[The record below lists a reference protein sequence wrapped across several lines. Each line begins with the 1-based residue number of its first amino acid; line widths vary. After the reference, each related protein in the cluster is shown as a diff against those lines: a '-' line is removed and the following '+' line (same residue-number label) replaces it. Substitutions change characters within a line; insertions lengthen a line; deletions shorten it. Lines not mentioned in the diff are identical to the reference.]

1 MMSTGQ
7 ADSSATIQLP
17 PPSTEQIAG
26 FAVWRVDYYICT
38 IIAYAKSL
46 GKTVEELINYVGNAH
61 DWEEMRGKGVVPPVR
76 FLYFLIMNYKN
87 GEFEILSQS
96 DSSIQMRFNRP
107 ILRKRSHARRFGGG
121 VREFSLG
128 SHRHHGQAHRFEFYL
143 PSGRRNHHGNTI
155 PITCQIIG

>member
-1 MMSTGQ
+1 MISSQ

-17 PPSTEQIAG
+17 PPSAEQIAG

-38 IIAYAKSL
+38 CIAYAKSL
-46 GKTVEELINYVGNAH
+46 GKTVEELISYVGNAH

-96 DSSIQMRFNRP
+96 DISIQMRFNRP
-107 ILRKRSHARRFGGG
+107 YAPFFANDPMLGVSIEEFESFLWDHITIMAKRIELDFIYQVEGDFISATL
-121 VREFSLG
+121 SL
-128 SHRHHGQAHRFEFYL
+128 S
-143 PSGRRNHHGNTI
+143 SI
-155 PITCQIIG
+155 

>member
-107 ILRKRSHARRFGGG
+107 YARFFANDPMLGVSVEEFESFLWDHIAIMARRIDLNFIYQVEG
-121 VREFSLG
+121 E
-128 SHRHHGQAHRFEFYL
+128 
-143 PSGRRNHHGNTI
+143 TI
-155 PITCQIIG
+155 TATLSQSPAK